1 MHVEEKLVENIQC
14 YVVNLLFQIKF
25 FGLLIASVEPAVRR
39 DRVSGSNTKTYEYTE
54 CVTQRVV
61 TMLLLLSHHKY
72 QVNCNC

>member
-1 MHVEEKLVENIQC
+1 MDENLVKNIQC
-14 YVVNLLFQIKF
+14 YAANLLFQIMF

-54 CVTQRVV
+54 CVRQRAV
-61 TMLLLLSHHKY
+61 TLLLLLSHHKY